1 VRWPLVRVKVAE
13 PSMVPAVRSG
23 DWLIA
28 LRTKRIKPGQMVIAR
43 NPDEPD
49 MLLIKRVGHRV
60 DGGWWVESDNPYAS
74 AVDSR
79 RFGPVP
85 DRLVVGRVLARYWPP
100 RHLSRTAGSDT
111 PRPRL
116 RVPAGTGP
124 CGFALRRQ

>member
-23 DWLIA
+23 DWLIV
-28 LRTKRIKPGQMVIAR
+28 LRTKRIKPGQMVITR

-49 MLLIKRVGHRV
+49 MLLVKRAGHRA
-60 DGGWWVESDNPYAS
+60 DGGWWVESDNPYAG

-85 DRLVVGRVLARYWPP
+85 DRLVIGRVLARYWPP

-111 PRPRL
+111 QRPRPAL
-116 RVPAGTGP
+116 CAGRGLS
-124 CGFALRRQ
+124 G